1 VFVTCYY
8 DCSRKAVSRKGFLNA
23 FEDLL
28 ITNARGSGNPV
39 DLKGSVGVLNHN
51 LYARFLFSLYIVF
64 AATYY
69 VGAGVFRTFP
79 IVDLELERSE
89 VLVLSR

>member
-1 VFVTCYY
+1 
-8 DCSRKAVSRKGFLNA
+8 
-23 FEDLL
+23 L
-28 ITNARGSGNPV
+28 IANARGSGNPIN
-39 DLKGSVGVLNHN
+39 LKGSVGVLNHN
-51 LYARFLFSLYIVF
+51 LHARLLFSLYIVF

-79 IVDLELERSE
+79 IVNLKLERSE